1 MTGMIVEVNVSNKT
15 AIFNS
20 LIISFL
26 ENVTINIVFI
36 HVTLQDKIVAVNK
49 WKKMGYVNMLVLHQV
64 IFEILEIVVI
74 FLVHAIQ
81 Q

>member
-1 MTGMIVEVNVSNKT
+1 MIGMIVEVNVSNKT
-15 AIFNS
+15 IIFNS
-20 LIISFL
+20 LIISFF

-49 WKKMGYVNMLVLHQV
+49 CKGMGYVNMLVLHQV